1 MVCCAGQTMLGATK
15 SHWVRIAVHI
25 VDQFSSTPFCCLQAF
40 LSGMMHSCVLQILS
54 GLDMNSEPTTFH
66 VKCPR
71 ARISGTR
78 AHLRKW
84 SAKGWDVL
92 GIILLQVFFSV
103 FFLFLMC
110 FSLESVGCWL
120 SCLFVFLSSW
130 LLVFLSS
137 WLLGFLA
144 SWLLGFL
151 ASCLLGFLPSWLLD
165 FLASW
170 LCRLQW
176 FLGLFWLH

>member
-1 MVCCAGQTMLGATK
+1 MLGATK
-15 SHWVRIAVHI
+15 PHWVRIAVHI
-25 VDQFSSTPFCCLQAF
+25 VDQFSSTPFCCLHAF

-54 GLDMNSEPTTFH
+54 GLDMNSEPATFR
-66 VKCPR
+66 VKCPHG
-71 ARISGTR
+71 RISGTR
-78 AHLRKW
+78 AHLRKRP
-84 SAKGWDVL
+84 AKGWDVL
-92 GIILLQVFFSV
+92 GIILSQFFLF

-110 FSLESVGCWL
+110 FSLASVGCCF

-151 ASCLLGFLPSWLLD
+151 SSWLLV
-165 FLASW
+165 FLAS
-170 LCRLQW
+170 
-176 FLGLFWLH
+176 